1 MSRAGSLKNALHFVA
16 IAGIGWLADNL
27 VFFMIVAFAHGS
39 AFVANFVGGLCGATV
54 TFIGARHRLF
64 ETRRGRTWVR
74 LSGYLAYTLL
84 LLTAASA
91 AVQWLTT
98 IVHAMS
104 PELQIKWAALLAKLA
119 VTPFTLML
127 NYLMARFLSTR

>member
-1 MSRAGSLKNALHFVA
+1 MNRYGSFRSAFHFVG
-16 IAGIGWLADNL
+16 IAGIGWLIDNL
-27 VFFMIVAFAHGS
+27 VFFLIVAVAHGS
-39 AFVANFVGGLCGATV
+39 AFFANFAGGLCGATV
-54 TFIGARHRLF
+54 TFIGARERLF

-74 LSGYLAYTLL
+74 LSGYLVYTLL

-91 AVQWLTT
+91 AVQWLA
-98 IVHAMS
+98 IMMQSLS
-104 PELQIKWAALLAKLA
+104 PELPVKWAAMLAKLA